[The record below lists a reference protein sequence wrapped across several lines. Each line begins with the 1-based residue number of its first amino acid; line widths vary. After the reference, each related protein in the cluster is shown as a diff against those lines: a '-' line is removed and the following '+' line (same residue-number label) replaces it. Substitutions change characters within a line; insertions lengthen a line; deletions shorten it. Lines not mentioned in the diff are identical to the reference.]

1 MSNAIPAGD
10 LLVKRGNKIDLVCQ
24 ACGFQGESINHI
36 VFGCFIARQVWALA
50 NVPHPENGF
59 DLISHYAIFHLLLLM
74 MKNES
79 ISEEVRN
86 CIPWIVWYLWKYRNE
101 IIFEGKQ
108 VSAIDLVVKIKE
120 EAEFWLMAQKNE
132 KLREKEDLEAKT
144 VVMKSWSAPPTGWL
158 KCNIGVFRNKL
169 QNNCGSAWVL
179 RNEKGKV

>member
-36 VFGCFIARQVWALA
+36 VFGCSIARQVWALA

-59 DLISHYAIFHLLLLM
+59 DLISHYANFHLLLLM

-120 EAEFWLMAQKNE
+120 EAEFWLMAQKMRNYE
-132 KLREKEDLEAKT
+132 KRR
-144 VVMKSWSAPPTGWL
+144 
-158 KCNIGVFRNKL
+158 I
-169 QNNCGSAWVL
+169 
-179 RNEKGKV
+179 